1 MKRRNT
7 SRAERAHLQVVT
19 NDKHHH
25 KDITLMKRYN
35 QFADLDAKLT
45 DKYKGTHMF
54 EKHFPKLSAYAP
66 KKMKLLTNHF
76 SKEFLTERRYALTDW
91 LNSLSEFPGMSQ
103 DPIFRSFLGIPLI
116 RA

>member
-1 MKRRNT
+1 
-7 SRAERAHLQVVT
+7 
-19 NDKHHH
+19 
-25 KDITLMKRYN
+25 MKRYN